1 MCQNKIKEN
10 PSSTF
15 LEPFASLMA
24 KAFISGYEQ
33 YTRPSKVMIAYSD
46 TKKST
51 KLCNFKA
58 NKLNVFEIFS
68 LLFSNFLL

>member
-33 YTRPSKVMIAYSD
+33 YTRPSKVMIAYSEL
-46 TKKST
+46 KNPLNCVIL
-51 KLCNFKA
+51 KLTNEMFLK
-58 NKLNVFEIFS
+58 FS
-68 LLFSNFLL
+68 LLFWNFLF

>member
-1 MCQNKIKEN
+1 MCQNKIKDN

-33 YTRPSKVMIAYSD
+33 YTRPSKVMIAYIEL
-46 TKKST
+46 KNPLKFAILGL
-51 KLCNFKA
+51 KNEF
-58 NKLNVFEIFS
+58 
-68 LLFSNFLL
+68 FLV